1 MIILFLLLVIAAIAL
16 GVLGVVVHGLLYLL
30 FTGVG
35 VLIIAFFLG
44 ALWMQHRTV
53 SVRPR
58 AVRRAITGFL
68 PFFAAAMGPRCRP
81 LGTSQC
87 DRCRRTRW

>member
-44 ALWMQHRTV
+44 AMWMRHRTA
-53 SVRPR
+53 RKH
-58 AVRRAITGFL
+58 RR
-68 PFFAAAMGPRCRP
+68 R
-81 LGTSQC
+81 
-87 DRCRRTRW
+87 

>member
-35 VLIIAFFLG
+35 VLIIAFLLG
-44 ALWMQHRTV
+44 AMWMR
-53 SVRPR
+53 
-58 AVRRAITGFL
+58 
-68 PFFAAAMGPRCRP
+68 
-81 LGTSQC
+81 
-87 DRCRRTRW
+87 RRTARKHRVR